1 MLGLRGLCSRSSDSP
16 VVALLG
22 GTTLPEPFTVHPDGS
37 PGYAVATVLVMP
49 DAVALQFPIPGVE
62 TEVHVR

>member
-1 MLGLRGLCSRSSDSP
+1 M
-16 VVALLG
+16 VALLG